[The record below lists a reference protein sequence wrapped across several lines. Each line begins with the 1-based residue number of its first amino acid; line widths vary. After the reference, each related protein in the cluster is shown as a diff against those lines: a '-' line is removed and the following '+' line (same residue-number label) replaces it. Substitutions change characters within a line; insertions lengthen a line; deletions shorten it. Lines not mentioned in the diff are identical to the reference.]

1 MGVCY
6 INKLC
11 ATKKNRM
18 KKILTLILMLIA
30 IAGWAQD
37 KKLNNYYVLWPSVN
51 DTVWHYHYTYDNNL
65 NLERIDRKYDT
76 QIWSY
81 HYMHDTLIMRTYIH
95 VEGDTAF
102 IKYNYYSDSI
112 VKLNTYLG
120 DTIRGV
126 YILDE
131 LDHIISY
138 EDNYATESYDWDG
151 ENCYEKIK
159 NGDITSAT
167 YQSWINPFY
176 EENKFFRLWI
186 DGSYDFN
193 EYTYY
198 NGNVYQNIVI
208 ESEGDY
214 PLYVERFEN
223 NEFLFRL
230 YFDYLGISDIY
241 ETTPSSTRVLE
252 VNYYDV
258 MGRKIPKPD
267 KGFYIEQKTTEKGII
282 STKYF
287 KQ

>member
-1 MGVCY
+1 M
-6 INKLC
+6 I
-11 ATKKNRM
+11 
-18 KKILTLILMLIA
+18 
-30 IAGWAQD
+30 GWGQE
-37 KKLNNYYVLWPSVN
+37 KKLSNYYVLWPTSN
-51 DTVWHYHYTYDNNL
+51 DTNWHYKYTYDIDL
-65 NLERIDRKYDT
+65 NLEQIDKKSGT
-76 QIWSY
+76 QVWSY
-81 HYMHDTLIMRTYIH
+81 HYMHDTLTMQTFIN
-95 VEGDTAF
+95 VAGDTAF
-102 IKYNYYSDSI
+102 ITYYYYADSI
-112 VKLNTYLG
+112 VKLNTFLG

-126 YILDE
+126 YLLD
-131 LDHIISY
+131 DFNHIISY

-159 NGDITSAT
+159 NGNITTAT

-193 EYTYY
+193 EYTYA

-208 ESEGDY
+208 ESEDGY

-230 YFDYLGISDIY
+230 YFDYLEISDIN
-241 ETTPSSTRVLE
+241 EVTPSSSKVLYIE
-252 VNYYDV
+252 YFDI
-258 MGRKIPKPD
+258 MGRRINKPD
-267 KGFYIEQKTTEKGII
+267 KGIYIERKTTDKGII